1 MAVTP
6 IIVLLVTLAYIVIS
20 MGSDAI
26 SDYSPFTL
34 LGAAALAV
42 VISIIGGAY
51 SSRGMSIGFHRS
63 AKQILPTVPMLIFIA
78 TVSTTWMLSGVV
90 PTLIDYGLAIL
101 NPTFFLVTTCAVCA
115 VISVLTGSSW
125 STIATIG
132 VAFMGIGS
140 VMGYNPGWI
149 AGAVISG
156 AYFGDKV
163 SPLSDT
169 TVLASSTCGVDL
181 FDHIRY
187 LMVTSMPAMGV
198 ALLTFLVAG
207 LLTDNSSVEASTE
220 MISYLQESFNV
231 TPWVLIIPVVTV
243 TMIAMRMNTI
253 LILGLSSV
261 LGVIG
266 MFIFQPA
273 IVDQLFGANGGFGE
287 HVATLA
293 RILWSETTIE
303 TGHETLNELVETSGI
318 LGMLSTIMLIL
329 CAMIFGSVMIGTGML
344 DTITRTFTHRLRRRR
359 SIVGATVA
367 SGLFLNSCTGDQYLS
382 IIIGG
387 NMYRNLYRRYRFEP
401 RLLSRT
407 LEDSISVTSVLIP
420 WNSCGVTQSTV
431 LSVPTLTYLPFCVF
445 NYMSPLITLL
455 FAFLGFKIKKLA
467 TPAQK

>member
-1 MAVTP
+1 
-6 IIVLLVTLAYIVIS
+6 
-20 MGSDAI
+20 
-26 SDYSPFTL
+26 
-34 LGAAALAV
+34 
-42 VISIIGGAY
+42 
-51 SSRGMSIGFHRS
+51 
-63 AKQILPTVPMLIFIA
+63 
-78 TVSTTWMLSGVV
+78 
-90 PTLIDYGLAIL
+90 
-101 NPTFFLVTTCAVCA
+101 
-115 VISVLTGSSW
+115 
-125 STIATIG
+125 
-132 VAFMGIGS
+132 MGIGS

>member
-6 IIVLLVTLAYIVIS
+6 IIVLLITLAYIVIS

-303 TGHETLNELVETSGI
+303 TGHETLNELVATSGI

-455 FAFLGFKIKKLA
+455 FAFLGFKIKKLT
-467 TPAQK
+467 TPTQK